1 MGDMGTLMISESA
14 GRGSVYRENWVPED
28 QWQKWVD
35 KGFITKAAGQ
45 PAKRDTDNEAVL
57 DVREGTYSLAE
68 YKFPVTMNVPYH
80 QPHLVNF
87 FNAIRGTEKLNCPAE
102 IGYETAVTV
111 LKVNEAVA
119 KNCRLEFAPEEFH
132 A

>member
-1 MGDMGTLMISESA
+1 
-14 GRGSVYRENWVPED
+14 
-28 QWQKWVD
+28 
-35 KGFITKAAGQ
+35 
-45 PAKRDTDNEAVL
+45 
-57 DVREGTYSLAE
+57 
-68 YKFPVTMNVPYH
+68 MNVPYH

-111 LKVNEAVA
+111 LKVNEAVD
-119 KNCRLEFAPEEFH
+119 KNCRLEFAPDEFH